1 MARPLDKIG
10 VLKHVSF
17 VMKGG
22 KVYKD
27 EVGAEKQ

>member
-1 MARPLDKIG
+1 
-10 VLKHVSF
+10 VLEHVAF

-27 EVGAEKQ
+27 ETSAAKAR